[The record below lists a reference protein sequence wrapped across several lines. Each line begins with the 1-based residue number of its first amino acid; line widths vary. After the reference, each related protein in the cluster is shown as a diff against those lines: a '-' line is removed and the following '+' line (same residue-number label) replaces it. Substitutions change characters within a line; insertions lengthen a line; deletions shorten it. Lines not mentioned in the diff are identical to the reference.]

1 MRSKASFDNSTN
13 FSRTMNAIKESER
26 KENVIKALTYLEN
39 AWYDRQYIHFNINI
53 PRNQQTRRGE

>member
-13 FSRTMNAIKESER
+13 FSRTMNAIKERER